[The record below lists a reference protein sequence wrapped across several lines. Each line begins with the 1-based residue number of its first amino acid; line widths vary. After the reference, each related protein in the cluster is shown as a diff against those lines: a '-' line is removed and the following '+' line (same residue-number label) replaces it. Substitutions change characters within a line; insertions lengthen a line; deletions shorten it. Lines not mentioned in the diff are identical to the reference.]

1 MDGSNGIQP
10 VMPLG
15 NTGGGLGSGSE
26 GLWLFALLI
35 LFGMGGFGGFGAN
48 GRYGYDGFMTDR
60 PATANDVTQA
70 SNFAALER
78 QNNEGV
84 AATRQVGYDL
94 QTAIKDANYSTL
106 GEIRDLQAAVAQC
119 NAQSQQCCCN
129 ILRSIDSVNYNG
141 AINTAAINANTTAGI
156 QKVLDTIAQDRM
168 AQMQSRINQLELQ
181 QAVCGV
187 VRYPMSYTYSAAG
200 TPFSAATC
208 GCNGSY

>member
-15 NTGGGLGSGSE
+15 NTGCGLGSGSE

-94 QTAIKDANYSTL
+94 QTAIKDANYNTL
-106 GEIRDLQAAVAQC
+106 GEIRDLQAAVAQG
-119 NAQSQQCCCN
+119 NYQSQKCCCDT
-129 ILRSIDSVNYNG
+129 LRSIDSVNYNG

-187 VRYPMSYTYSAAG
+187 VRYPMAYTYSAACN
-200 TPFSAATC
+200 PFCAPTC